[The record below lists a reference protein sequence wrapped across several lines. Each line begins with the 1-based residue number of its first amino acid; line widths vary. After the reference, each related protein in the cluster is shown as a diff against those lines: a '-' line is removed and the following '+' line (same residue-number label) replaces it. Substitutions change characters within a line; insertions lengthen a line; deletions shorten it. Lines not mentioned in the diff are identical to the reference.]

1 VRKQDQRADNR
12 YAALQKAA
20 NKASRTRFV
29 NDFKKLDKKL
39 QATFPKFF
47 YKQKVLEEFVEKNGQ
62 RRARA
67 PFRKGMACIVYDL
80 ELQILALADQ
90 VELRTELVPALGQSH
105 VERAEHEQGLDVA
118 VEHFAHVTGRGG
130 VSGGAEPPAIDGTNN
145 RRSHQPGSFRHVT
158 ESMGQP
164 AATPRLRTRQHA

>member
-1 VRKQDQRADNR
+1 MSSFSPAKRSCGETSCARSACRNAETALSRAHGR
-12 YAALQKAA
+12 RR
-20 NKASRTRFV
+20 SGSPR
-29 NDFKKLDKKL
+29 
-39 QATFPKFF
+39 
-47 YKQKVLEEFVEKNGQ
+47 LEEFVEKNGQ

-130 VSGGAEPPAIDGTNN
+130 VSGGAEPPAQRLHRTLAGRPRGTH
-145 RRSHQPGSFRHVT
+145 RP
-158 ESMGQP
+158 P
-164 AATPRLRTRQHA
+164 IPRKDSPNVS